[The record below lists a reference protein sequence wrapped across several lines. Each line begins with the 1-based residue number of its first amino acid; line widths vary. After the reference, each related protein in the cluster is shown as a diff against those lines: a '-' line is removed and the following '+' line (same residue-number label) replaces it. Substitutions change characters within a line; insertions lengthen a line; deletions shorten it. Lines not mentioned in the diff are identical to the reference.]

1 MPEKPERTDRPLQ
14 GQTLSLRISDAL
26 HRRLERAKRLLSS
39 KTGETVTTSEVAKQL
54 LESARED
61 RFEVADLMENPTE
74 ALLQIRKKGEA
85 QHILS
90 RAEWILLTHFVQ
102 RGLETYND
110 STPNPVSG
118 ESLTAVLDA
127 FLAVY
132 ELRTDPAST
141 RDSYYLGNLPSECR
155 PAKGKGVEGSERA
168 NPEAVRKTVIETR
181 KRLRDTGVAWDS
193 YLAARNLHVLLED
206 EKLPGMDAVTKAL
219 RPYWLVLWRLAA
231 RGHYCQMQAP
241 LRPKSVGQ
249 EPFYQPPIPS
259 MKEADF
265 TLSFSRGEGGDL
277 YLLLSFPGARGATY
291 PIIGYP
297 KITEFRAMLAALS
310 PESAKQRWEAEHFL
324 GYVAASEEGRGKDYW
339 FRAHQNGITFG
350 LSEME
355 WKSVYA
361 LFRRAWELPEIRM
374 AWDALTQEYGE
385 L

>member
-1 MPEKPERTDRPLQ
+1 MPEKPDKPLQ

-26 HRRLERAKRLLSS
+26 HKRLERAKGLLSS
-39 KTGETVTTSEVAKQL
+39 KTGENVTTSEVAKQL

-102 RGLETYND
+102 QGLETY
-110 STPNPVSG
+110 SQRTPNPVSS
-118 ESLTAVLDA
+118 ESVIAVLDA

-132 ELRTDPAST
+132 DLRTERIST
-141 RDSYYLGNLPSECR
+141 RDAYYLSNLPSECR
-155 PAKGKGVEGSERA
+155 PAKVKGPEDSERTVA
-168 NPEAVRKTVIETR
+168 DTVRRTVIETR
-181 KRLRDTGVAWDS
+181 KRLGASGVVWDA

-206 EKLPGMDAVTKAL
+206 EKLPSMDAVTRAL
-219 RPYWLVLWRLAA
+219 RPYWPALWRLAA
-231 RGHYCQMQAP
+231 RGHYCQTQAP
-241 LRPKSVGQ
+241 LRAKSMAQ

-259 MKEADF
+259 IKEADF

-297 KITEFRAMLAALS
+297 KITEFRAMLAALN
-310 PESAKQRWEAEHFL
+310 PDSAKHRWEGEHFL
-324 GYVAASEEGRGKDYW
+324 GYVAASEEGRGKDCW
-339 FRAHQNGITFG
+339 FRAHQNGITLG
-350 LSEME
+350 LSEKE
-355 WKSVYA
+355 WKSVQT

-374 AWDALTQEYGE
+374 AWDALTLEYGE